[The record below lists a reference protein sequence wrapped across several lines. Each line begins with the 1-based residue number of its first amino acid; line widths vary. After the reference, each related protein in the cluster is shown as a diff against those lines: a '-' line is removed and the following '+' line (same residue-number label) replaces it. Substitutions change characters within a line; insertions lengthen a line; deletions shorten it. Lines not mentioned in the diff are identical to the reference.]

1 MVQVNF
7 TEITEA
13 YLPQVLEIYNHY
25 IQNSTAT
32 FHIQPLTLEE
42 MRRIV
47 FFNDPRL
54 KTFVV
59 LDHEKLTG
67 YCILGR
73 YKEREAYNITA
84 EVTIY
89 LRPEYTGQGIG
100 SQALKFIEKI
110 ARQNQ
115 FHSLLSGICGENTA
129 SIKLF
134 TKNGYVKCAHYK
146 EVGKKFGRLLDL
158 VYYQKLLT

>member
-1 MVQVNF
+1 MVQVGF
-7 TEITEA
+7 VEITES

-47 FFNDPRL
+47 FFTDPRL
-54 KTFVV
+54 KTYIA
-59 LDHEKLTG
+59 LDREKLTG

-73 YKEREAYNITA
+73 YKEREAYDITA

-89 LRPEYTGQGIG
+89 LHPKYTGRGIG
-100 SQALKFIEKI
+100 SQALKFIERL

-115 FHSLLSGICGENTA
+115 FHSLLSGICGENSA

-134 TKNGYVKCAHYK
+134 EKNGYTSCAHYQ

-158 VYYQKLLT
+158 VYYQKLL

>member
-1 MVQVNF
+1 MVQVSF
-7 TEITEA
+7 LEITEA

-25 IQNSTAT
+25 IENSTAT

-47 FFNDPRL
+47 FFPDPRL
-54 KTFVV
+54 KTYLV
-59 LDHEKLTG
+59 LDRENLAG

-73 YKEREAYNITA
+73 YKEREAYGITA

-89 LRPEYTGQGIG
+89 LHPKYTGRGIG
-100 SQALKFIEKI
+100 SQALKFIERL

-115 FHSLLSGICGENTA
+115 FHSLLSGTCGENSA

-134 TKNGYVKCAHYK
+134 EKNGYTRCAHYR
-146 EVGKKFGRLLDL
+146 EIGKKFGRLLDL
-158 VYYQKLLT
+158 VYYQKLL

>member
-1 MVQVNF
+1 MVQVGF
-7 TEITEA
+7 LEITEA
-13 YLPQVLEIYNHY
+13 YLSQVLDIYNHY

-32 FHIQPLTLEE
+32 FHIQPLTWEE

-47 FFNDPRL
+47 FFTDPRL
-54 KTFVV
+54 KTYIA
-59 LDHEKLTG
+59 LDREKLAG

-73 YKEREAYNITA
+73 YKEREAYAITA

-89 LRPEYTGQGIG
+89 LHPKYTGRGIG
-100 SQALKFIEKI
+100 SQALKFIERL

-115 FHSLLSGICGENTA
+115 FHSLLSGICGENSA

-134 TKNGYVKCAHYK
+134 EKNGYTRCAHYK
-146 EVGKKFGRLLDL
+146 EVGEKFGRLLDL
-158 VYYQKLLT
+158 VYYQKLL

>member
-1 MVQVNF
+1 MVQVSF
-7 TEITEA
+7 LEITEA
-13 YLPQVLEIYNHY
+13 YLPQVLEIYNYY
-25 IQNSTAT
+25 IENSTAT

-47 FFNDPRL
+47 FFTDPRL
-54 KTFVV
+54 KTYIA
-59 LDHEKLTG
+59 LDRENLAG

-73 YKEREAYNITA
+73 YKEREAYAITA

-89 LRPEYTGQGIG
+89 LHPKYTSRGIG
-100 SQALKFIEKI
+100 SQALQFIEKL
-110 ARQNQ
+110 ARENQ
-115 FHSLLSGICGENTA
+115 FHSLLSGICGENSA

-134 TKNGYVKCAHYK
+134 EKNGYTRCAHYK

-158 VYYQKLLT
+158 VYYQKLI